1 MREQSS
7 QPHKFSQKER
17 KVAQHLSQ
25 REEMEE
31 KDPPIT
37 ACHFGGWFP
46 KDPAA
51 VDRYLKRL
59 IEKVYKS
66 SKMREVAE
74 KESRLEILILHSSI
88 REFKELIESDPEIFK
103 FFNLMF
109 TQVPGPYRQIP
120 DYRVMLRLLNL
131 TISMAPPY
139 YSSEL
144 VGVPM
149 AAIMLRPMLTPAGNN
164 AFMNDKVHQ
173 AFKKVLNAW
182 CVYLKSP
189 DSKNVLDTESG
200 WLSEDAMNY
209 MPNFEYLY
217 VCDPKLPHYGF
228 KSWDEFFVREFREG
242 VRPIAEGDNIV
253 ANACESAPL
262 VVRRDVQL
270 RERFWI
276 KDQPYSLGFMLA
288 GDPLTDNYVGGT
300 VYQAFLSQF
309 NYHRWH
315 SPVDGTIVKAY
326 NVDGSYFAECLRE
339 GYHSLS
345 IAYSQC
351 YITSMATRCLIFIKA
366 DNPHIGTIVFV
377 GIGMTEVSSCD
388 ITAFEGQKVKKGEE
402 IGMFHYGGSSHCL
415 VFEQGVNIK
424 FVDEPSEP
432 DMDNLPLEVC
442 AKLGEVIYG

>member
-1 MREQSS
+1 
-7 QPHKFSQKER
+7 
-17 KVAQHLSQ
+17 
-25 REEMEE
+25 
-31 KDPPIT
+31 
-37 ACHFGGWFP
+37 
-46 KDPAA
+46 
-51 VDRYLKRL
+51 
-59 IEKVYKS
+59 
-66 SKMREVAE
+66 
-74 KESRLEILILHSSI
+74 
-88 REFKELIESDPEIFK
+88 
-103 FFNLMF
+103 MF
-109 TQVPGPYRQIP
+109 TQVPDPFRQIP
-120 DYRVMLRLLNL
+120 NYDVMLRLLNL
-131 TISMAPPY
+131 AISMAPPY

-200 WLSEDAMNY
+200 WLSEDAMYY
-209 MPNFEYLY
+209 MPDFKSLY
-217 VCDPKLPHYGF
+217 MCNPNISHYGF
-228 KSWDEFFVREFREG
+228 ESWDDFFVRKFQEG
-242 VRPIAEGDNIV
+242 VRPIAYGEDVI

-388 ITAFEGQKVKKGEE
+388 ITAFEGQKVKKGDE

-415 VFEQGVNIK
+415 VFEHGVDIH
-424 FVDEPSEP
+424 FVQEPSEP
-432 DMDNLPLEVC
+432 DMTSEPLDVC
-442 AKLGEVIYG
+442 AKLGQVFHD